1 MTDRNPYARLRPYYK
16 GHSREED
23 EKLAQELFY
32 GTSTIDKKP
41 GRSRHDY
48 LLAGSPDE
56 RRAFEALERLLYFS
70 CGDLDPGI
78 LGGLLSSLD
87 RGGSFGRRL
96 VFEKKRKRPA
106 DSATDLQIALHVRS
120 LHHRLGKKEAA
131 VKQAMADFDLSRK
144 TVFEA
149 MKRIRA
155 ESPWLEV

>member
-1 MTDRNPYARLRPYYK
+1 MTDRNPYAQLRPYYK

-32 GTSTIDKKP
+32 GTSTIDIKT

-56 RRAFEALERLLYFS
+56 CRAFEALERLLLFS
-70 CGDLDPGI
+70 CGDFDPGI

-106 DSATDLQIALHVRS
+106 DSATDLRIALYIRS
-120 LHHRLGKKEAA
+120 LHRAGWKIEAA
-131 VKQAMADFDLSRK
+131 VKRAMNAFGLSRK
-144 TVFEA
+144 TVFKA
-149 MKRIRA
+149 RKRIRR